1 MSKKTLTIVIILSLA
16 LVVGVAIGVFLYM
29 NGSNGEKVKEI
40 PTYTVGADD
49 LYSNIKDSKKMLK
62 INIVVETSSEELKEN
77 MENKKFLIRDTTNEI
92 VVGKTEEDLLG
103 ENGQTNLKKE
113 ILKSL
118 VEVFENERITNIYF
132 NDFIIQ

>member
-1 MSKKTLTIVIILSLA
+1 MSKKTLTIIIILSLA